1 MGAATVK
8 TTRPIRSES
17 SVGILFGA
25 GAYGI
30 WGLLPL
36 YFLILA
42 PAGPVEI
49 VANRVL
55 WSSVFCV
62 TLLTAL
68 KSWGRVRVALRTP
81 GVPGTLTISA
91 VLIAVNWL
99 VYTYGAVS
107 GQVMEASLGYF
118 INPIVSVLLGVVF
131 LREKLRPLQWA
142 AISLGTI
149 AVLVLAIGHGSVP
162 WIALTLAFS
171 FGFYGFLKKVVGS
184 KVDTLSSLSI
194 ETVLLM
200 PIAVGVMIWLE
211 WTGSASLFTEG
222 ASHFWALAASGVVT
236 VVPLFFFGAAASRL
250 PLATVGLLQ
259 YLTPALQFVLA
270 LFVFGEEMAV
280 DRWVGYGLVWAGLV
294 LLTLDAYRAVRYPP
308 RPADNP
314 DDVLFPAAERDLEP
328 AVSARMETSPD
339 EHSPAPWIT
348 QDATG
353 APAALGHRGGAR

>member
-1 MGAATVK
+1 
-8 TTRPIRSES
+8 
-17 SVGILFGA
+17 
-25 GAYGI
+25 
-30 WGLLPL
+30 LLPL
-36 YFLILA
+36 YFLILS

-62 TLLTAL
+62 ALLTAL

-81 GVPGTLTISA
+81 RMLGTLTISA
-91 VLIAVNWL
+91 LLIAVNWL

-131 LREKLRPLQWA
+131 LRERLRPLQWA

-149 AVLVLAIGHGSVP
+149 SVLVLAIGHGSVP

-194 ETVLLM
+194 ETVLLL
-200 PIAVGVMIWLE
+200 PLAVGVIIWLE
-211 WTGSASLFTEG
+211 WTGSSSLFTEG
-222 ASHFWALAASGVVT
+222 ASHFWAMVASGVVT

-270 LFVFGEEMAV
+270 LLVFGEEMAV
-280 DRWVGYGLVWAGLV
+280 ERWVGYGLIWAGLV

-308 RPADNP
+308 CPADDP
-314 DDVLFPAAERDLEP
+314 DAVIFPAAERVLEP
-328 AVSARMETSPD
+328 ADSGRVETSPY
-339 EHSPAPWIT
+339 ESCRASRIT
-348 QDATG
+348 QDPAG
-353 APAALGHRGGAR
+353 APAALGRPDGAV